1 VIASAPRNPDIV
13 ARPRFR
19 LEPYLQFMRKAMARE
34 ATYRF
39 DVFTTIASVLVRVY
53 LLRMVWV
60 ALYLRNP
67 RHAGDLPLHAIIT
80 YSTVALLMGLVMDI
94 DQTRSLHDK
103 LHDGSIAT
111 DFMKPISVPL
121 YLFADGTGEV
131 LFHATLI
138 VPSLVLALFIV
149 HVDVPG
155 PLTLAAFFV
164 SFLLGY
170 MVGFFLNFLLNCI
183 AFWTLEIHAFQ
194 MIVTWVTDLFGGEI
208 IPLVIFPAFLQ
219 KIAFALPFAA
229 MFSTPLLIY
238 VGATP
243 SSRYVEVIGVQALW
257 VVVLAAIGSVVWR
270 AGARRVVV
278 QGG

>member
-1 VIASAPRNPDIV
+1 MAVVS

-19 LEPYLQFMRKAMARE
+19 LEPYVQFAQKAMARE

-60 ALYLRNP
+60 ALYARNA
-67 RHAGDLPLHAIIT
+67 HQSGDLPLHAIIT

-94 DQTRSLHDK
+94 DQTRTLHDK

-121 YLFADGTGEV
+121 YLFADGSGEV

-149 HVDVPG
+149 HIDVPG
-155 PLTLAAFFV
+155 PLVLAAFFV

-170 MVGFFLNFLLNCI
+170 LVGFFMNFLLNCI

-194 MIVTWVTDLFGGEI
+194 LIVTWVSDLFGGEI
-208 IPLVIFPAFLQ
+208 IPLLIFPVILQ

-238 VGATP
+238 VGVITP
-243 SSRYVEVIGVQALW
+243 SRYLAAMGLQAFW
-257 VVVLAAIGSVVWR
+257 VVVLAAAGSVIWR